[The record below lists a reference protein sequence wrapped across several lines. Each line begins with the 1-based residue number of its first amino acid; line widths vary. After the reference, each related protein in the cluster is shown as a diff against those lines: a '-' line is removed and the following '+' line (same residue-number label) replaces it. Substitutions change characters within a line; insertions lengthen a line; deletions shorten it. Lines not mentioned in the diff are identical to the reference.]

1 MMPLTQSNHLLLE
14 RNKNKQYLSAEDKY
28 EKAKDSE
35 AESLTRQN
43 RYLIQTAL
51 SVKGLSI
58 RNKSST
64 REPLLPQ
71 SSNVSVLSGFKNGFT
86 GVIGDHTSN
95 NSRSANM

>member
-14 RNKNKQYLSAEDKY
+14 RNKNKQYLSAEDKH
-28 EKAKDSE
+28 EKAQDSE

-58 RNKSST
+58 RNKRST
-64 REPLLPQ
+64 REPLLP
-71 SSNVSVLSGFKNGFT
+71 
-86 GVIGDHTSN
+86 
-95 NSRSANM
+95 

>member
-14 RNKNKQYLSAEDKY
+14 RNKNKQYLSAEDKH
-28 EKAKDSE
+28 EKAQDSE

-64 REPLLPQ
+64 REPLLP
-71 SSNVSVLSGFKNGFT
+71 
-86 GVIGDHTSN
+86 
-95 NSRSANM
+95 